1 MCLRTEALTQGFFQL
16 RHVSE
21 GRDTSG
27 AQRDNV
33 VHHTEE
39 HAQVLRELSK
49 VTLGR
54 LSSRSSVY
62 LLLYIY
68 ISSFVLCIGPSY

>member
-1 MCLRTEALTQGFFQL
+1 MCLHTEALTQGFFQL
-16 RHVSE
+16 QLVSE

-39 HAQVLRELSK
+39 HEQVLRELSK
-49 VTLGR
+49 VTLR
-54 LSSRSSVY
+54 RSRVAPQYFMSVDFFCHPS
-62 LLLYIY
+62 
-68 ISSFVLCIGPSY
+68 ISD